1 MALNQRSD
9 SEAEPGPG
17 SRRLHL
23 RDVDGAEPG
32 EVYAGVGADLRAA
45 RVRAG
50 KEIGDIARTLRIGK
64 AHLAAIEEGRFG
76 DLPGTVYALGFLR
89 SYAEHLGL
97 DADAVV
103 EGFKDETS
111 PLAARTKLVFPLPAP
126 AGRSPGARFVAVSLV
141 LVAVVFGGW
150 YALSE
155 RERTVVELVPEVP
168 ENLLQA
174 ARETPEEALSGS
186 AEPDR
191 PAPGS
196 AAAEAPAGFADGIAV
211 EAIEPAAAAI
221 EAAPSAAAEAPA
233 GLADGVAVE
242 TIEPAAAAI
251 EAAPSAAPAA
261 PAVELA
267 EVLEGADETG
277 PLQAFAATD
286 DAGEAVTLVAAAV
299 DPQVNEN
306 TAAGAPASAE
316 ADADAAPAMA
326 IESQAAVLAPPIEDE
341 GVTTGRSAGYVPQV
355 YGTANT
361 GARVVVIA
369 RADSWVQVR
378 GPGDELLLTRVMRAG
393 DRYLVPDRGDL
404 MMRTGNA
411 GALDI
416 VVDGTTIAPIGP
428 VGAVLRNVSLDP
440 DRLLAESAAN
450 P

>member
-221 EAAPSAAAEAPA
+221 EAAPSAA
-233 GLADGVAVE
+233 
-242 TIEPAAAAI
+242 
-251 EAAPSAAPAA
+251 PAA

-316 ADADAAPAMA
+316 ADAAPAMA

-416 VVDGTTIAPIGP
+416 VVDSTTIAPIGP

>member
-221 EAAPSAAAEAPA
+221 EAAPSAA
-233 GLADGVAVE
+233 
-242 TIEPAAAAI
+242 
-251 EAAPSAAPAA
+251 PAA